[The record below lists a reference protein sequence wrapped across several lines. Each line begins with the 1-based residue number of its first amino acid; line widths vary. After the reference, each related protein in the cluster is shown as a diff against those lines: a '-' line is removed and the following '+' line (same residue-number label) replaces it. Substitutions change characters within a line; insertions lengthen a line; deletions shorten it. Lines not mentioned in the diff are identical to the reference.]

1 MMNRPDSN
9 GVEVGP
15 RRFMVM
21 VVRSSVGGGGV
32 GRKKSGGG
40 DEWRVAWSLRRRR
53 RLIDWDGL
61 LANGEIVGRRMEG
74 AYHSDV

>member
-1 MMNRPDSN
+1 MVNSPDSK

-21 VVRSSVGGGGV
+21 VFRSSVGGEGV

-53 RLIDWDGL
+53 RLID
-61 LANGEIVGRRMEG
+61 
-74 AYHSDV
+74 

>member
-1 MMNRPDSN
+1 MVNRPDSK

-53 RLIDWDGL
+53 RLMDWNWVL
-61 LANGEIVGRRMEG
+61 SEW
-74 AYHSDV
+74 